1 MTSSRQHRYAGMN
14 NTMRA
19 SMEEEDIRWKN
30 IKTLTT
36 STRFDGRLMTPAI
49 GRLNTSYNGD
59 RQRSMYW
66 MDGRIVDKNH
76 YWKKEEYKAYW
87 GRLLSVH
94 LN

>member
-1 MTSSRQHRYAGMN
+1 MNSRRRAAALN

-19 SMEEEDIRWKN
+19 SMDELDVRWKN

-49 GRLNTSYNGD
+49 GRLNTAMSHD
-59 RQRSMYW
+59 RQRSMQW
-66 MDGRIVDKNH
+66 GDRIVDKNH

-87 GRLLSVH
+87 GKLLSVH